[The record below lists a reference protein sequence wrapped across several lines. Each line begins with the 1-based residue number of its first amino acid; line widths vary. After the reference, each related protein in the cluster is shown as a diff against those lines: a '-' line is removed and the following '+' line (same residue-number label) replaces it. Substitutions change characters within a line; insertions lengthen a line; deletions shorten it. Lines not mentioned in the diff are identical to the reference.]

1 METDCASRVLSVIA
15 RELGVDESEVKPE
28 TRLVSLVTDS
38 LEMANLIL
46 ELEDE
51 FTLEISDEDAQKLLT
66 VKDVVAYVDSRS

>member
-15 RELGVDESEVKPE
+15 RELGVDESEVKPD

-66 VKDVVAYVDSRS
+66 VKGVVAYVDSRS